1 MSSNDTLGLLTLSED
16 VSSDMDLLPSQCQCH
31 FFQGTAVL
39 NSSGSLEN
47 NENLGQIISASLQVL
62 SSAGAGGSK
71 VLDEPLKRLSFLYT
85 DHAYVVIKSG
95 KTIQIAHKKI
105 HEEE

>member
-1 MSSNDTLGLLTLSED
+1 MSMS
-16 VSSDMDLLPSQCQCH
+16 